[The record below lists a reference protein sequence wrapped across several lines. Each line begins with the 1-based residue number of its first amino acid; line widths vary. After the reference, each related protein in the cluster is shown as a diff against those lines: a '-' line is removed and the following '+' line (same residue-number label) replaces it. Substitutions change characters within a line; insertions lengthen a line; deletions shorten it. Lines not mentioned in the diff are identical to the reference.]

1 MSDEVKHEVYTAGG
15 TIILLVFVKLEFKN
29 ESDHLAKVLV
39 ELDCESDFCLH
50 KSIKLIRS
58 SGIQTE

>member
-1 MSDEVKHEVYTAGG
+1 MSDEVKHEVYMAEG
-15 TIILLVFVKLEFKN
+15 TIILLVFVKQEFKTDN
-29 ESDHLAKVLV
+29 DYVAQVLR
-39 ELDCESDFCLH
+39 EIDSGSDFCLH